1 MSQMSKEYA
10 AALFMLAK
18 ENGAEE
24 EYKVAIENVS
34 DVFSKNPEYVEFLD
48 SPAINIAERTQMLQK
63 AFEPYVP
70 EEIVSFLC
78 LLCEKGRIRE
88 FEACV
93 KEYEALFEFSR
104 NISVA
109 KIRSAVLL
117 KETEIEKLKEK
128 LSKMSSHT
136 VAVECSVDETL
147 KGGII
152 VELDGKIMDFSLK
165 TRLNEVKDV
174 ISR

>member
-10 AALFMLAK
+10 ATLFMLAK

-24 EYKVAIENVS
+24 EYKVAIEIVS
-34 DVFSKNPEYVEFLD
+34 DVFSKSPEYVEFLD

-78 LLCEKGRIRE
+78 LLCERGRIRE
-88 FEACV
+88 FEGC
-93 KEYEALFEFSR
+93 KEEYKALFDFSK

-109 KIRSAVLL
+109 KIKSAVALT
-117 KETEIEKLKEK
+117 EAEIERLREK

-136 VAVECSVDETL
+136 VTVICSVDETL

-165 TRLNEVKDV
+165 SRLNEVKDV
-174 ISR
+174 IRK